1 MILALVLGASPALAQ
16 SVIKGTVTD
25 AEGEPLI
32 GAGVVVKGR
41 TMGVITDY
49 DGVFNIQAS
58 EGQTLVVT
66 SIGFKQQE
74 VKAAQGMTVV
84 MQEDNALLDEVVVI
98 GYGEVKRG
106 DVTTAVSSVSAKEL
120 ANRPIVSAAQ
130 AIQGKAAGVNV
141 MSPNGSPGSAPQIR
155 VRGTTS
161 MNGSNDPLYVVDGVP
176 VDNINF
182 LSSNDIENIQILKDA
197 SSAAIYG
204 SRGANGVVLITT
216 KKARARMPK
225 SPSTDITA

>member
-106 DVTTAVSSVSAKEL
+106 DVTTAVSSVSAKEIS
-120 ANRPIVSAAQ
+120 N
-130 AIQGKAAGVNV
+130 
-141 MSPNGSPGSAPQIR
+141 QI
-155 VRGTTS
+155 G
-161 MNGSNDPLYVVDGVP
+161 
-176 VDNINF
+176 
-182 LSSNDIENIQILKDA
+182 
-197 SSAAIYG
+197 
-204 SRGANGVVLITT
+204 
-216 KKARARMPK
+216 RAHV
-225 SPSTDITA
+225 